1 MSDERL
7 TTNQRTSGRN
17 PERADVSEPSDWS
30 RDNRTNDSAQDT
42 PWWSRRRGIGRNGRI
57 ANARGLRL
65 SALKAAYLY
74 RGIAILTLNTLIFFA
89 GLEFVSW
96 SSFTLK
102 DLISSPSS
110 ELVGE
115 GSAREKVSYYSSQPW
130 ARRYWYEFRLSR
142 QERYYPYVGWR
153 RAPFRGET
161 INVDQNGIRLT
172 PGADCRVGS
181 FKVFTF
187 GESAMWGTGSPDWGT
202 IPAYL
207 QKGFEKTRHG
217 PVCVVNFAES
227 AYVSTQDVIMLLL
240 QLRSANIPDLVVS
253 YSITSDIVAAY
264 VSGRAGVHANVEQI
278 AARFQSGG
286 KSSTF
291 VDGLTDTYSYA
302 LINMLISKV
311 TDANYQQKISAELE
325 GMTPSASE
333 LVTYETRGVVVKE
346 LSDAIVQTYLA
357 NYRLVNALARK
368 NGFEYF
374 FFVQPIVS
382 LGEKRLTP
390 EEQEMKNSL
399 ESDVALKKLMTA
411 VYSGVKTESSNYKK
425 MLLLSDVF
433 DHDNSLIWI
442 DAGHVTPF
450 GNEIVARRM
459 LNIIRSQSVL

>member
-1 MSDERL
+1 
-7 TTNQRTSGRN
+7 
-17 PERADVSEPSDWS
+17 
-30 RDNRTNDSAQDT
+30 
-42 PWWSRRRGIGRNGRI
+42 
-57 ANARGLRL
+57 
-65 SALKAAYLY
+65 
-74 RGIAILTLNTLIFFA
+74 
-89 GLEFVSW
+89 
-96 SSFTLK
+96 
-102 DLISSPSS
+102 
-110 ELVGE
+110 
-115 GSAREKVSYYSSQPW
+115 
-130 ARRYWYEFRLSR
+130 
-142 QERYYPYVGWR
+142 
-153 RAPFRGET
+153 
-161 INVDQNGIRLT
+161 
-172 PGADCRVGS
+172 
-181 FKVFTF
+181 
-187 GESAMWGTGSPDWGT
+187 
-202 IPAYL
+202 
-207 QKGFEKTRHG
+207 
-217 PVCVVNFAES
+217 
-227 AYVSTQDVIMLLL
+227 
-240 QLRSANIPDLVVS
+240 
-253 YSITSDIVAAY
+253 
-264 VSGRAGVHANVEQI
+264 
-278 AARFQSGG
+278 
-286 KSSTF
+286 
-291 VDGLTDTYSYA
+291 
-302 LINMLISKV
+302 MLISKV
-311 TDANYQQKISAELE
+311 TDANSQQKISAELE